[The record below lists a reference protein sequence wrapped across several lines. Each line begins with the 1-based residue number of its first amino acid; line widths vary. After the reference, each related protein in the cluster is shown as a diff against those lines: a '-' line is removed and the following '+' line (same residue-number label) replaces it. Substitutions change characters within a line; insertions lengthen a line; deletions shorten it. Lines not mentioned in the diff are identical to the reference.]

1 MLAPVP
7 YQMPVREDKKKSKRA
22 EGGLRS
28 KGILDATS
36 GETEA
41 PSSEDEYK
49 GEEEE
54 GDIPSPHGKKRTAS
68 EDLEMEAPKRGKIS
82 LSDGSGSDA
91 DVDAELLSRD
101 KPFAESSARYLPQ
114 QSSSSGDLP
123 PEMMESET
131 PPQASSPLRADD
143 FEVSSRRISPDHPAA
158 RGTMK
163 TAPKGDTSTVKGP
176 GEGAPTGTNNEGPE
190 LSGL

>member
-1 MLAPVP
+1 MLAPAP
-7 YQMPVREDKKKSKRA
+7 YQMPAKEDKKKSKRA

-28 KGILDATS
+28 KRILDATS

-41 PSSEDEYK
+41 PSSEDEDE
-49 GEEEE
+49 GEGE
-54 GDIPSPHGKKRTAS
+54 GDISSPHRKKRTVS
-68 EDLEMEAPKRGKIS
+68 EELEVEAPKRGKIS
-82 LSDGSGSDA
+82 LSDGSSSEA
-91 DVDAELLSRD
+91 DVDKELLSRD
-101 KPFAESSARYLPQ
+101 KPFAESPACYLPQ

-131 PPQASSPLRADD
+131 PPQASSPLRPDD

-163 TAPKGDTSTVKGP
+163 TAPEGDTLTAKGP
-176 GEGAPTGTNNEGPE
+176 GEAAPTGTNNEGLE
-190 LSGL
+190 LSSL